1 MDLMERK
8 FKHKKSRCCR
18 FGFLCRK
25 RAEENIEIL
34 HNRSLEARTA
44 NETNAVKSEDT
55 SVNQPVVFGS
65 NHQITDTNEYIG
77 QINGFSRE
85 GDVEIN
91 QISSVKQTDLI
102 MLEDALDQHLGNNE
116 QQDKEKNKTFP
127 EKHIDPKRP
136 EDASNKQP
144 DISYGDDQ
152 QIEDDVSKIDEE
164 NSKTCPEE
172 IDPKRPEDAS
182 NEQLDILCGD
192 NQQTED
198 DVSEENGAKNKT
210 CPEKIFRKKTGTTD
224 KGRQY
229 EDMITANVALKM
241 IPQRPRV
248 GGSRTTL
255 PSGPPTAPPPEP
267 SPSSRNPSTASKN
280 GPTTGEF
287 PPIPK
292 NHNQH

>member
-172 IDPKRPEDAS
+172 QIDPKRPEDAS

-210 CPEKIFRKKTGTTD
+210 CPEK
-224 KGRQY
+224 
-229 EDMITANVALKM
+229 